1 MTANGWRLPAPAG
14 RLLDRSRQVAFSF
27 EGRGYEGFAG
37 DTIASALAANGQWL
51 LSRSFKYHRPRGV
64 LTMAGQDANTLVQLK
79 EEPNVLADR
88 REIEPGLEI
97 WGQNYTGSLERDR
110 DAWIGRF
117 GSFLP
122 VGFYYKAFYKPK
134 GAWRYWEPIIRRR
147 AGLGRVNLDA
157 SPGYYDKAYGW
168 PDVAVIGGGPAG
180 MSAALEAAGAGAE
193 VILIEEGPILGG
205 ALNYA
210 RLAADGN
217 GAAALRDELV
227 AAVEAEPNIQV
238 LASAICQ
245 AWFTDNWLPCVRG
258 NRLYK
263 LRAREVVVATGSLEQ
278 PMVFRNNDMP
288 GVMLG
293 SAAQRLI
300 RLYGVRPGRRA
311 VVVTANGDGYGV
323 ALDLVEAGVEVAA
336 VVDLRPDL
344 PVCERI
350 EAIRG
355 HGVDVIPGHTVW
367 EGVPGPDKRHVAGV
381 RVARITGEGE
391 CADGDRAIDCDLIC
405 MATGYAPTAQLLYHA
420 RGKLAYDD
428 QTAMFTVKKLP
439 PHLHAAGSVNSAFYL
454 DAVVAEGRHAGW
466 AAARTLGLRVGAEPR
481 LPNDRGAL
489 GQSHPWPI
497 FPHPRGK
504 DFVDFD
510 EDLQVK
516 DILNTIADGYDHIE
530 LLKRYST
537 AGMGPSQGRHSA
549 LTTVRLAAKATG
561 RPVGEVGTTT
571 SRPPFAAEKMGVL
584 AGRSFYPVRTTAMH
598 ARHLEAGAQMMVAG
612 PWLRPAYYGP
622 PEARAQAIRE
632 EVMNVR
638 NNVGLIDVSTLGGL
652 EVRGPDAA
660 EFLNRVYTFA
670 YLKQQVGRARYVLMT
685 NEAGAIADDGVA
697 CRFHD
702 HHFYVTATSGGAEAV
717 YRIMLWYNAQ
727 WRLDVDIT
735 DVTAAYSAVNIAGP
749 RSRQVLERLSDDVDL
764 SAEDFPY
771 MGIRTGTVAGIPA
784 RLLRIGFVGELGYEL
799 HAPASQGEALWDAL
813 MEAGRDLGIRPF
825 GIVAQRILR
834 LEKGHIIIGQ
844 DTDDLTHPYEADM
857 AWAISRKKPFFVGRR
872 AIDIQMEHGLER
884 KLVGFTIP
892 DPAAPVPDE
901 CHLVVRGAD
910 ILGRVT
916 SVAASPILG
925 KTIGLAY
932 VAPEQAE
939 PGQVFDIK
947 VAGGRLVQ
955 AEVVPLPFYDPDN
968 ERQEL

>member
-88 REIEPGLEI
+88 REIGPGLEV

-110 DAWIGRF
+110 DAWIGWF

-217 GAAALRDELV
+217 RAASLRDELV

-238 LASAICQ
+238 LTSAICQ
-245 AWFTDNWLPCVRG
+245 AWFTDNWLPCVQG

-350 EAIRG
+350 EAVRG

-420 RGKLAYDD
+420 QGKLAYDD

-702 HHFYVTATSGGAEAV
+702 HHFYVTATTGGVEAV

-749 RSRQVLERLSDDVDL
+749 RSREVLERLSDDVDL
-764 SAEDFPY
+764 SAEGFPY

-968 ERQEL
+968 KRQEL